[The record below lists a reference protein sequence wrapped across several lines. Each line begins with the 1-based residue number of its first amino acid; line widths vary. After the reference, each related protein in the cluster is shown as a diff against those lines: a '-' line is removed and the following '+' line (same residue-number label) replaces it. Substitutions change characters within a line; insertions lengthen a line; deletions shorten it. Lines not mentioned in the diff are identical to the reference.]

1 MNKRIFVAFTAS
13 AVVIVAGAYTM
24 FLIESPNEGAQIGN
38 LLDAFWWAANTA
50 TTVGYGDVVPVT
62 PQGRILG
69 MFMGFVGIIV
79 LGTFFSVVQ
88 TALREGGQE
97 RAVGIAEETKMLIKR
112 KIDGLEDL
120 KQEDL
125 DTLIDLVKSLHG
137 RLQNHSKSGS
147 DEGKHKT
154 G

>member
-24 FLIESPNEGAQIGN
+24 FLIESPNEGAEIGN
-38 LLDAFWWAANTA
+38 LLDAFWWAVNTA

-79 LGTFFSVVQ
+79 LGTFISVLQ
-88 TALREGGQE
+88 TTLRERREE

-112 KIDGLEDL
+112 KIDKE
-120 KQEDL
+120 
-125 DTLIDLVKSLHG
+125 
-137 RLQNHSKSGS
+137 
-147 DEGKHKT
+147 
-154 G
+154 